1 MTFRHRLISTSL
13 IALLF
18 SALAACVSKPK
29 PAQTPAAA
37 DSAAQKPAE
46 AATEPA
52 PSPQSAAKEEAVG
65 GWEGKIFKVCADP
78 NNPPYSDK
86 QGKGFENKI
95 AELFAK
101 ELGKKVEYFWFPQRM
116 GFIRNTLKA
125 QLADSGEFRCDVIIG
140 YPTGADQAATT
151 KPYYRSAYTLVY
163 VKKRGFDDI
172 KSQQDLVNLPAE
184 RRTELKLAMFDSS
197 PASAWL
203 LKHGLVDH
211 AIPYQTMTGDAA
223 VNTAQTLEKDMKEG
237 KLDMAIVWGPI
248 AGWLQY
254 HNQIGA
260 VELIPMQAEDADQ
273 EAKFAFPIS
282 MAVRMPDKSRK
293 TILDNLIAGKSKEI
307 RKILLEYKVPLVDGK
322 GDPLPR

>member
-1 MTFRHRLISTSL
+1 MMTFRRSPIGTSL
-13 IALLF
+13 IALVLT
-18 SALAACVSKPK
+18 SLAACVSHPK
-29 PAQTPAAA
+29 QAEAPAAA

-46 AATEPA
+46 AAA
-52 PSPQSAAKEEAVG
+52 SKDAAKEEASG
-65 GWEGKIFKVCADP
+65 EWEGKSFKVCADP

-125 QLADSGEFRCDVIIG
+125 QLIDTGEFRCDVIIG
-140 YPTGADQAATT
+140 YPTGAEMAATT
-151 KPYYRSAYTLVY
+151 QPYYRSTYTIVY

-172 KSQQDLVNLPAE
+172 KSQQDLINLPAE
-184 RRTELKLAMFDSS
+184 RKAKLKLAMFDSS
-197 PASAWL
+197 PASAWM

-223 VNTAQTLEKDMKEG
+223 VNTAQTLEKDMKKG

-254 HNQIGA
+254 HNKIGA
-260 VELIPMQAEDADQ
+260 VELIPMKAEDADQ
-273 EAKFAFPIS
+273 EAKFVFPIS

-293 TILDNLIAGKSKEI
+293 AILDNLIASKPKEI

-322 GDPLPR
+322 GDSLPR